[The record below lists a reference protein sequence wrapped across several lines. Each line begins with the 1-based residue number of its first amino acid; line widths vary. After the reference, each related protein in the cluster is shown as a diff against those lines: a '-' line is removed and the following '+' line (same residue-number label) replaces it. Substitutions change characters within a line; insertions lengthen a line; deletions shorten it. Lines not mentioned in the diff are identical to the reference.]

1 MNTQSVQS
9 YLNNMQNSTAQVEAE
24 ASKARMG
31 TDKMDKYAF
40 LKLMTEQLKYQD
52 PLKPMDNSQFLS
64 QQAQFTQIEEL
75 QNLSSA
81 LTTGNSL
88 SQASSFIG
96 KEVTVTDP
104 DDDTNTITG
113 TVTAAHSNGSGAA
126 IEMGGI
132 AYPIDLIQTVKSAT
146 N

>member
-1 MNTQSVQS
+1 MNTQSVQN
-9 YLNNMQNSTAQVEAE
+9 YLTGMQYATAQIEAE
-24 ASKARMG
+24 ESKARMG
-31 TDKMDKYAF
+31 SESMDKHAF
-40 LKLMTEQLKYQD
+40 LKLMTEQLRYQD

-81 LTTGNSL
+81 LTSSNSL

-96 KEVTVTDP
+96 KEVTVIDP
-104 DDDTNTITG
+104 DDDTRTITG
-113 TVTAAHSNGSGAA
+113 TVSAAHTNSTGAA

-132 AYPIDLIQTVKSAT
+132 AYPLDLIQTVKSGS
-146 N
+146 